1 MNVFF
6 LFTGSGPLVI
16 LTSHASIEDP
26 ALLEKLA
33 AKGVEKFLA
42 YSIPLALAKARYGM
56 HFDIVARSLS
66 ETDDLR
72 VLDFDGTHAFRLF
85 GFDEMSG
92 PIAHEVPM
100 PPRLGALAEPSRVRA

>member
-6 LFTGSGPLVI
+6 LFAGSGPLVI
-16 LTSHASIEDP
+16 LTSHTSIEDP
-26 ALLEKLA
+26 ALMEKLA
-33 AKGVEKFLA
+33 AKGVDKFLA

-72 VLDFDGTHAFRLF
+72 VLDFDGARAFRLF
-85 GFDEMSG
+85 RFNEMDG
-92 PIAHEVPM
+92 PFPHDPPM
-100 PPRLGALAEPSRVRA
+100 PA